1 MINIFSAKSIELT
14 TVVVYMIHVPTVE
27 ESALESI
34 LLMPKN
40 RGDNSCCLYDKC
52 VPTVKEI

>member
-27 ESALESI
+27 ESGLESI

-40 RGDNSCCLYDKC
+40 RETTAVVYMINAF
-52 VPTVKEI
+52 PP